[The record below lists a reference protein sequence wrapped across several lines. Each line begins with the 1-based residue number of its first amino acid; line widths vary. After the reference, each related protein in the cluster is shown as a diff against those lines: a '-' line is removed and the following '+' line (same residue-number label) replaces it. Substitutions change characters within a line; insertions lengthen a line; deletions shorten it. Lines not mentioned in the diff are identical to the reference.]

1 MGNFQDQIIANAQAI
16 QKILDDAKKINELA
30 ALSTTL
36 NLVDKTAFYIES
48 TGETVYATLANI
60 IEGFNADSVE
70 EYNNTSLFPAQGVSN
85 KIYIDKFNN
94 LAYRWDSDVSQYFIL
109 GSSGESEVGGVTELI
124 IGDVVWQSGLTFFVW
139 FLRIKIDSVEY
150 NGYQSGTVTLDNGDA
165 SFDRFDSIIVEDDGV
180 GNLTFTFEKGI
191 AGANPSTPVLDI
203 ETQLLMSNVLVKQ
216 NATEPSGFSKD
227 IIYDEGVKWTI
238 GAHDASIDTASVDLP
253 INGLIS
259 IKNTNVPNDSSLQF
273 TKATKITPSLDS
285 ILSFTINLEDT
296 WSTSVFRRRPAIHFY
311 ITNGGLDVAGP
322 FVLSYLN
329 LTGFNG
335 SITGVDQIV
344 SFEMAL
350 FNGFDTVVEFDGL
363 RLDYKNLNTKTF
375 RLDDIIII
383 NNGDADVPS
392 VLPPIEVKIQGG
404 IVLIEGKQF
413 LNRLE
418 VDDKFRM
425 WDGDRYV
432 VGKILDDTAILPD
445 DLDDD
450 TKIKLVIDNQ
460 IF

>member
-1 MGNFQDQIIANAQAI
+1 
-16 QKILDDAKKINELA
+16 
-30 ALSTTL
+30 
-36 NLVDKTAFYIES
+36 
-48 TGETVYATLANI
+48 
-60 IEGFNADSVE
+60 
-70 EYNNTSLFPAQGVSN
+70 
-85 KIYIDKFNN
+85 
-94 LAYRWDSDVSQYFIL
+94 
-109 GSSGESEVGGVTELI
+109 
-124 IGDVVWQSGLTFFVW
+124 
-139 FLRIKIDSVEY
+139 
-150 NGYQSGTVTLDNGDA
+150 
-165 SFDRFDSIIVEDDGV
+165 
-180 GNLTFTFEKGI
+180 
-191 AGANPSTPVLDI
+191 
-203 ETQLLMSNVLVKQ
+203 LVKQ

-335 SITGVDQIV
+335 YITGVDQIV